1 MGTGRGDTHSE
12 KRCIWKNEQLSAHR
26 AQPSPGWAPLP
37 LPRGPLWVLT
47 PEARTQ
53 VPSPSRPPPSYL
65 PQSTSLCRLKEERY
79 YEEMET
85 LLGPGPLRLEELE
98 DLLYSPLEWEWG

>member
-1 MGTGRGDTHSE
+1 MSSSLPTEHS
-12 KRCIWKNEQLSAHR
+12 RAPGGHHFPCPTVLSGFSLQRLGHR
-26 AQPSPGWAPLP
+26 
-37 LPRGPLWVLT
+37 
-47 PEARTQ
+47 
-53 VPSPSRPPPSYL
+53 VPSPSWPPPSYL